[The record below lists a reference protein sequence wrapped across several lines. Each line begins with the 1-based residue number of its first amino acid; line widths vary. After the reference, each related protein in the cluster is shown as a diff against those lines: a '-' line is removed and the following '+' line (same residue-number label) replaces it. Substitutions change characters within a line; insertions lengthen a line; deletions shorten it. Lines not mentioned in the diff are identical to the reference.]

1 MRMSEKKSLLC
12 LASTLILVMTGLST
26 ALAQQNRPQFSIDAA
41 NFTQT
46 DRVEYIKP
54 DLFFS
59 GELQYE
65 EIPELKEINSQKNV
79 MMKNLVNSLMRKG
92 IAVGITKSN
101 QLGPSNQS
109 AFFNLYD
116 PSSFSFSLS
125 IPPIN
130 YGISDETLAGRLN
143 FLTHDPVHLDVGI
156 FSPRMKDVL
165 GSDGKVD
172 AKKVSALQERLT
184 RYCLLNEALTTSY
197 TFYYHLQY
205 YWSYRNAV
213 ANSGNPEKIK
223 EFDSL
228 NRGLGSF
235 MRFTPAD
242 QLDLMLAHI
251 DGKFMEHVDIMD
263 KKIDFD
269 LYRKAREAKVP
280 MMFPDTSKYVGI
292 FGEKLIAKY
301 GLAFIITAYAYLD
314 GSGGYKALLNYSKMQ
329 AKFYSEPWYIEW
341 AERFAVGQDL
351 DSWEKD
357 FWKKADDFK
366 NGKYLT
372 NEAAAAQGIYTVMA
386 IKNSMAQLGRKLIEL
401 RFLMQQNPQ
410 YYSQSDIN
418 EISRMT
424 SEISAE
430 ARKYDQMGKKNL
442 PISNDVLIQAKNSL
456 ESYMERAEGRFPIS
470 KFIPSAFR
478 LGHADYSSFWRD
490 ATAVVLP
497 RPEDMVNF
505 PSNKDV
511 WKAAQLERIK
521 TAKMKVMN
529 DVVATDATADVN
541 KTASMQDWVEEL
553 AKEYNKNRKGDIL
566 DISSNETDSYLKK
579 IDAFRDSLVGQ
590 IDKVFS
596 PQIIEYPNLTNSEK
610 QDLIEMAQDFKKVMS
625 DRINQLKGDYRALF
639 IEGGAT
645 NEVKARLFAGEVDIK
660 DAADLG
666 LFELVT
672 IIERLNGSDD
682 YSDLKKNIASLKDV
696 TERIQTKKPIQS
708 TLQSFIRLFMPM
720 KKGRLTSFCSAVAKA
735 CLKSDLTKVIHA
747 FKPSTL
753 LRVSAQTGKA
763 IVNKTT
769 QAGQVVVKASTQAGK
784 AVINKTTQAG
794 KAIVNTTTLA
804 LIKSASPDFSFV
816 DRNKG
821 ELSQQARLGLEPDAI
836 VVLVMNHDKSIAELQ
851 LLKEINHRLG
861 FKRNMVLTT
870 KRAWP
875 HLNVFQNQDDGII
888 LIEDKF
894 REQVID
900 RLNKNPNV
908 ASSVTVFPEGLL
920 ATYGAQMPLIS
931 KYGAFKLARE
941 LAVDNKGKRPVYLV
955 SLRNNILEVNT
966 SASPVDLKI
975 EILDPVKVPTE
986 PISKNDPWM
995 EAQRVAFQAFA
1006 NEGRGTNQ
1014 VDMISAKK
1022 IPGSSIY
1029 SAGPV
1034 REYRDINQSMSCRRA
1049 VAQ

>member
-1 MRMSEKKSLLC
+1 
-12 LASTLILVMTGLST
+12 
-26 ALAQQNRPQFSIDAA
+26 
-41 NFTQT
+41 
-46 DRVEYIKP
+46 
-54 DLFFS
+54 LFFS
-59 GELQYE
+59 GDLEIE
-65 EIPELKEINSQKNV
+65 EIPELKEINSQKNLK
-79 MMKNLVNSLMRKG
+79 MRNLVNSLMKKG
-92 IAVGITKSN
+92 IAVGITKAD
-101 QLGPSNQS
+101 QMGPSNPA

-116 PSSFSFSLS
+116 PSSFSLSLA

-130 YGISDETLAGRLN
+130 YGLSDETLAGRLN

-156 FSPRMKDVL
+156 FSPRMKDIL

-172 AKKVSALQERLT
+172 QKKVSALQERLT

-213 ANSGNPEKIK
+213 VNSGNPEKIK

-235 MRFTPAD
+235 MKFTPAD
-242 QLDLMLAHI
+242 QMDLMLAHI
-251 DGKFMEHVDIMD
+251 DGKFLEHVKIIDN
-263 KKIDFD
+263 KIDFD
-269 LYRKAREAKVP
+269 LYRKAREANVP
-280 MMFPDTSKYVGI
+280 MMFPDLSKHVGL

-301 GLAFIITAYAYLD
+301 GLAFLVTLGAYFE

-357 FWKKADDFK
+357 YWKKVEDFK
-366 NGKYLT
+366 KGNYLT
-372 NEAAAAQGIYTVMA
+372 NEAEAAKGVYTVMA

-401 RFLMQQNPQ
+401 RYLMQQNPV
-410 YYSQSDIN
+410 YYNQSDMN
-418 EISRMT
+418 DVNRLT

-430 ARKYDQMGKKNL
+430 ALKYDQLGKMNL
-442 PISNDVLIQAKNSL
+442 PISNEVLLQAKNAL

-470 KFIPSAFR
+470 KYIPSALR
-478 LGHADYSSFWRD
+478 LGHADYSSFWSD

-505 PSNKDV
+505 PSNKDI
-511 WKAAQLERIK
+511 WKSARLQRIR

-529 DVVATDATADVN
+529 DVDATKATPETQ
-541 KTASMQDWVEEL
+541 KAPTMQDWVDEL

-579 IDAFRDSLVGQ
+579 IDAFRANLVGQ
-590 IDKVFS
+590 IDKVYS
-596 PQIIEYPNLTNSEK
+596 RQIVEYPILTQSQK
-610 QDLIEMAQDFKKVMS
+610 QDLIEIAQDFKKVMS
-625 DRINQLKGDYRALF
+625 DRIGQLKSDYRALF
-639 IEGGAT
+639 IEGGAS
-645 NEVKARLFAGEVDIK
+645 NEVKGRLFAGEVDIK

-672 IIERLNGSDD
+672 IIERLNGTDD
-682 YSDLKKNIASLKDV
+682 YSDLKKNIASLKDI
-696 TERIQTKKPIQS
+696 TQRIQNKQPIQS
-708 TLQSFIRLFMPM
+708 TLQSFVRLFMPM
-720 KKGRLTSFCSAVAKA
+720 KKGRVTSFCSAVAKA
-735 CLKSDLTKVIHA
+735 CMKSDLTKVIHA

-753 LRVSAQTGKA
+753 LRVSTQAGRA
-763 IVNKTT
+763 VVDKTT
-769 QAGQVVVKASTQAGK
+769 QAGKVIVEKTSQAGQ
-784 AVINKTTQAG
+784 AVINKTTQ
-794 KAIVNTTTLA
+794 ILT
-804 LIKSASPDFSFV
+804 KSTGLDFTFV

-821 ELSQQARLGLEPDAI
+821 ELSQQARLGLESNAV
-836 VVLVMNHDKSIAELQ
+836 VVLVMNHDNSIAELQ
-851 LLKEINHRLG
+851 LLKEINRRLG

-875 HLNVFQNQDDGII
+875 HLKVFQNQDDGII

-894 REQVID
+894 RDQVAE
-900 RLNKNPNV
+900 RLSKNPNV
-908 ASSVTVFPEGLL
+908 ASSVTVFPEGML

-941 LAVDNKGKRPVYLV
+941 LAVENKGKRPVYLV

-966 SASPVDLKI
+966 SENPAGLKI

-986 PISKNDPWM
+986 PIAKNDSWM
-995 EAQRVAFQAFA
+995 EAQRVAFQEFA
-1006 NEGRGTNQ
+1006 NEGRGKNQ
-1014 VDMISAKK
+1014 VDMITAKK

-1034 REYRDINQSMSCRRA
+1034 REYQDINESLSCRKA
-1049 VAQ
+1049 VGQ

>member
-1 MRMSEKKSLLC
+1 MRTKKQNSLLS
-12 LASTLILVMTGLST
+12 LASTLIFVMTVFST

-41 NFTQT
+41 NFTKT
-46 DRVEYIKP
+46 DRVEYFKP
-54 DLFFS
+54 SLFFS
-59 GELQYE
+59 GELEFE
-65 EIPELKEINSQKNV
+65 EIPELKELNSQKNE
-79 MMKNLVNSLMRKG
+79 MMRGLVNSLMRKG
-92 IAVGITKSN
+92 ISVGITRSN
-101 QLGPSNQS
+101 LLGSSNQS

-116 PSSFSFSLS
+116 PSSFSLALS

-130 YGISDETLAGRLN
+130 YGMTDTTLAGRLN

-156 FSPRMKDVL
+156 FAPRMKDVL
-165 GSDGKVD
+165 GSDGKID
-172 AKKVSALQERLT
+172 PKKVTALQERLT

-197 TFYYHLQY
+197 TFHYHLQY
-205 YWSYRNAV
+205 YWSYRNAI

-242 QLDLMLAHI
+242 QLDLMFAHI
-251 DGKFMEHVDIMD
+251 DGKFLEHVDIIN

-269 LYRKAREAKVP
+269 LYRKARDANVP
-280 MMFPDTSKYVGI
+280 MIFPDLSKHVGL

-301 GLAFIITAYAYLD
+301 GLAFLVTTAAYLQS
-314 GSGGYKALLNYSKMQ
+314 SGGYKALLNYSKMQ

-341 AERFAVGQDL
+341 AERFAIGQDL

-357 FWKKADDFK
+357 YWKKADDFK
-366 NGKYLT
+366 NGKYLR
-372 NEAAAAQGIYTVMA
+372 NEAEAAPGVYTVMA
-386 IKNSMAQLGRKLIEL
+386 IKNAMSQLGRKLIEL
-401 RFLMQQNPQ
+401 RYLMQKNPI
-410 YYSQSDIN
+410 YFNQSDIN
-418 EISRMT
+418 DINRIT
-424 SEISAE
+424 ADISAE
-430 ARKYDQMGKKNL
+430 TLKYDQMGKKNL
-442 PISNDVLIQAKNSL
+442 PVSNEVLLQAKNAL
-456 ESYMERAEGRFPIS
+456 ETYIERAEGRFPIS
-470 KFIPSAFR
+470 KYIPSALR
-478 LGHADYSSFWRD
+478 LGHADYSTFWSD
-490 ATAVVLP
+490 ATAVILP

-505 PSNKDV
+505 PSNKDI
-511 WKAAQLERIK
+511 WKSARLQRIK

-529 DVVATDATADVN
+529 DVPALDANAEAK

-553 AKEYNKNRKGDIL
+553 AKEYNKNRKGDVL

-579 IDAFRDSLVGQ
+579 IDAFRASLVGQ

-596 PQIIEYPNLTNSEK
+596 PQIVEYPNLTHSQK
-610 QDLIEMAQDFKKVMS
+610 QELIEIAQEFKSVMS
-625 DRINQLKGDYRALF
+625 DRIGQLKSDYRALF
-639 IEGGAT
+639 IQGGAS

-660 DAADLG
+660 DATDLG

-672 IIERLNGSDD
+672 IIEKLNGNDE
-682 YSDLKKNIASLKDV
+682 YSGLKKSVASLKDI
-696 TERIQTKKPIQS
+696 TERIQTKQPIQS
-708 TLQSFIRLFMPM
+708 TLQSFVRLFMPM
-720 KKGRLTSFCSAVAKA
+720 KKGRVTSFCSAVAKA
-735 CLKSDLTKVIHA
+735 CMKSDLTNVIHT

-753 LRVSAQTGKA
+753 MRVSKQAGKA
-763 IVNKTT
+763 VVKTSTQAGKAVVNKTT
-769 QAGQVVVKASTQAGK
+769 QAGR
-784 AVINKTTQAG
+784 AV
-794 KAIVNTTTLA
+794 VNTTTQFLTR
-804 LIKSASPDFSFV
+804 SAGPDFTFV

-821 ELSQQARLGLEPDAI
+821 DLSQQARLGLEPNAI
-836 VVLVMNHDKSIAELQ
+836 VVLVMNHDNSIAELQ
-851 LLKEINHRLG
+851 LLKEINRRLG

-875 HLNVFQNQDDGII
+875 QLKVFQNQDDGII

-894 REQVID
+894 REQVVD

-908 ASSVTVFPEGLL
+908 ASSVTVFPEGML

-941 LAVDNKGKRPVYLV
+941 LAVENKGKRPVYLV

-966 SASPVDLKI
+966 RANLADLKI

-986 PISKNDPWM
+986 AISKNDPWM

-1014 VDMISAKK
+1014 VDMITAKK
-1022 IPGSSIY
+1022 VPGSSIY

-1034 REYRDINQSMSCRRA
+1034 REYLDLNQSMSCKKA

>member
-1 MRMSEKKSLLC
+1 MRTSKPNSLLS
-12 LASTLILVMTGLST
+12 LASTIILVMTGLST

-79 MMKNLVNSLMRKG
+79 MMRNLVNSLMRKG

-130 YGISDETLAGRLN
+130 YGITDTTLAGRLN

-156 FSPRMKDVL
+156 FSPRMKDIL

-172 AKKVSALQERLT
+172 PKKVSALQERLT

-213 ANSGNPEKIK
+213 ASSGNPEKIR

-242 QLDLMLAHI
+242 QLDLMFSHI
-251 DGKFMEHVDIMD
+251 DGKFFEHADIIN
-263 KKIDFD
+263 KRIDFD
-269 LYRKAREAKVP
+269 LYRRAREANVP

-301 GLAFIITAYAYLD
+301 GLAYLITTYAYLD

-341 AERFAVGQDL
+341 AERFAIGQDL

-366 NGKYLT
+366 KGKYLT
-372 NEAAAAQGIYTVMA
+372 NEAEAAQGVYTVMA

-401 RFLMQQNPQ
+401 RFLMQKNPQ
-410 YYSQSDIN
+410 YYSQADITDVLR
-418 EISRMT
+418 IT

-442 PISNDVLIQAKNSL
+442 PISNEVLLQAKNSL
-456 ESYMERAEGRFPIS
+456 EAYIERAEGRFPIS

-505 PSNKDV
+505 PSKS
-511 WKAAQLERIK
+511 ARLERIR
-521 TAKMKVMN
+521 TAKMKVLN
-529 DVVATDATADVN
+529 DVGTDTSAETN
-541 KTASMQDWVEEL
+541 KAAASMQDWVEEL
-553 AKEYNKNRKGDIL
+553 AREYNKNRKGDIL
-566 DISSNETDSYLKK
+566 DISSIETDSYLKK
-579 IDAFRDSLVGQ
+579 IDAFRANLVGQ

-596 PQIIEYPNLTNSEK
+596 PQIVEYPNLTHSQK
-610 QDLIEMAQDFKKVMS
+610 QDLIEIAQDFKKVMVN
-625 DRINQLKGDYRALF
+625 RINQLKSDYKALF
-639 IEGGAT
+639 IEGGASS
-645 NEVKARLFAGEVDIK
+645 EVKARLFAGEVDIK
-660 DAADLG
+660 DAVDLG

-672 IIERLNGSDD
+672 IIERLNATDD
-682 YSDLKKNIASLKDV
+682 YSDLKKNTASLKDI
-696 TERIQTKKPIQS
+696 TERIQTERPIQS

-720 KKGRLTSFCSAVAKA
+720 KKGRVTSFCSAVAKA
-735 CLKSDLTKVIHA
+735 CMKSDLTKVIHA

-753 LRVSAQTGKA
+753 LRVS
-763 IVNKTT
+763 
-769 QAGQVVVKASTQAGK
+769 
-784 AVINKTTQAG
+784 TQAG
-794 KAIVNTTTLA
+794 KAIANKTTQVLTR
-804 LIKSASPDFSFV
+804 SAGLDFTFV

-821 ELSQQARLGLEPDAI
+821 QLSQQARLGLEADAI
-836 VVLVMNHDKSIAELQ
+836 VVLVMNHDNSIAELQ
-851 LLKEINHRLG
+851 LLKEINRRLG

-875 HLNVFQNQDDGII
+875 HLKVFRNQDDGII

-894 REQVID
+894 RDQVVD

-941 LAVDNKGKRPVYLV
+941 LAVENKGKRPVYLV

-966 SASPVDLKI
+966 SANVADLKI

-986 PISKNDPWM
+986 AISKNDPWM

-1034 REYRDINQSMSCRRA
+1034 REYQDINQSMSCSKA
-1049 VAQ
+1049 VGQ

>member
-1 MRMSEKKSLLC
+1 MRTKKQKSLLTI
-12 LASTLILVMTGLST
+12 ASTLILVMTGLST

-79 MMKNLVNSLMRKG
+79 MMRNLVNSLMRKG
-92 IAVGITKSN
+92 IAVGITKAN
-101 QLGPSNQS
+101 LLGPSNQS

-116 PSSFSFSLS
+116 PSSFSYSLS

-130 YGISDETLAGRLN
+130 YGITDETLAGRLN
-143 FLTHDPVHLDVGI
+143 FLTHDPVHLDIGI
-156 FSPRMKDVL
+156 FSPRMKDIL

-172 AKKVSALQERLT
+172 PKRVSALQERLT
-184 RYCLLNEALTTSY
+184 RFCLLNEALTTSY

-213 ANSGNPEKIK
+213 ANSGNPEKIR
-223 EFDSL
+223 EFDAL

-251 DGKFMEHVDIMD
+251 DGKFMEHVDIID

-269 LYRKAREAKVP
+269 LYRKAREANVP
-280 MMFPDTSKYVGI
+280 MIFPDLSKYVGV

-301 GLAFIITAYAYLD
+301 GLPFLITAGAYLE

-341 AERFAVGQDL
+341 ADRFAIGQDL

-366 NGKYLT
+366 KGQYLT
-372 NEAAAAQGIYTVMA
+372 NEAAAANGVYTVMA

-401 RFLMQQNPQ
+401 RILMQKNPQ
-410 YYSQSDIN
+410 YYSQADIN
-418 EISRMT
+418 DISRIT

-430 ARKYDQMGKKNL
+430 AKKYDQMGKKNL
-442 PISNDVLIQAKNSL
+442 PISSEVLLQAKNSL
-456 ESYMERAEGRFPIS
+456 EAYMERAEGRFPIS

-511 WKAAQLERIK
+511 WKSAQLQRIK
-521 TAKMKVMN
+521 TAKMKVEN
-529 DVVATDATADVN
+529 DAEAEKGSGSKKAGALMDE
-541 KTASMQDWVEEL
+541 WVEQL
-553 AKEYNKNRKGDIL
+553 ARDYNKNRRGDIL
-566 DISSNETDSYLKK
+566 EISSNETDSYLRK
-579 IDAFRDSLVGQ
+579 IDAFRTNLIGQ
-590 IDKVFS
+590 IDRIFS
-596 PQIIEYPNLTNSEK
+596 PQIVEFPNLTNSQK
-610 QDLIEMAQDFKKVMS
+610 QEVVEAAQAYKRAMNE
-625 DRINQLKGDYRALF
+625 RILQLKENYRALF
-639 IEGGAT
+639 VSGGAS
-645 NEVKARLFAGEVDIK
+645 NEVKAQLFSGEVDIK

-672 IIERLNGSDD
+672 IIESLNKAGD
-682 YSDLKKNIASLKDV
+682 YSKIRKPLTAIRDITARV
-696 TERIQTKKPIQS
+696 EAKKPIH
-708 TLQSFIRLFMPM
+708 TPVKGYARLFMPM
-720 KKGRLTSFCSAVAKA
+720 KKGRVTSFCSAIAKA
-735 CLKSDLTKVIHA
+735 CMKSDLTNVIHS
-747 FKPSTL
+747 FRPSSL
-753 LRVSAQTGKA
+753 VRQTTPGRSSQ
-763 IVNKTT
+763 IGFN
-769 QAGQVVVKASTQAGK
+769 
-784 AVINKTTQAG
+784 
-794 KAIVNTTTLA
+794 
-804 LIKSASPDFSFV
+804 FV
-816 DRNKG
+816 DRNSTQA
-821 ELSQQARLGLEPDAI
+821 SQKSRLGLEANAI
-836 VVLVMNHDKSIAELQ
+836 VVFVMNHDNSIAELQ
-851 LLKEINHRLG
+851 LMKEINQRLG
-861 FKRNMVLTT
+861 FQGNMLLTT
-870 KRAWP
+870 KKAWP
-875 HLNVFQNQDDGII
+875 QLNVFANKDDGII

-894 REQVID
+894 REQVIE
-900 RLNKNPNV
+900 RLNKNSNV
-908 ASSVTVFPEGLL
+908 ASTVTVFPEGML

-941 LAVDNKGKRPVYLV
+941 LAVENKGKRPVYLV
-955 SLRNNILEVNT
+955 SLRNNILQVNT
-966 SASPVDLKI
+966 SAKPTDLRV
-975 EILDPVKVPTE
+975 EVLDPVRVPTE
-986 PISKNDPWM
+986 PIAKNDPWM
-995 EAQRVAFQAFA
+995 EAQRVSFQEFA
-1006 NEGRGTNQ
+1006 NEGRGKNQ
-1014 VDMISAKK
+1014 VDLIDAKK
-1022 IPGSSIY
+1022 VPGSDLY
-1029 SAGPV
+1029 FAGPV
-1034 REYRDINQSMSCRRA
+1034 REYKDINQSMSCRRA
-1049 VAQ
+1049 VGQ